1 MPVNRKLKIFLN
13 YFLGP
18 VVLFWVAF
26 SIYTR
31 ISRQQDLP
39 LYKQEMLHALS
50 GQRYWYLVGVLV
62 LMVVNWGIEARK
74 WQLLVNQ
81 LEPIS
86 FLRAYYSV
94 LSGVSISINT
104 PNRIGEYGGR
114 ILHLRPE
121 NRLKAISLNMITSVS
136 QLILTLVMGV
146 LGIVVLVTSFPKGI
160 LAGHGLTA
168 FWTAA
173 LLYGGITF
181 SVITIVLYFKVSW
194 LMRILEA
201 VPGLKV
207 LKPYLKVLDHY
218 EWPLLLEM
226 LILSFFR
233 FVVFISQYLLLYK
246 LLYVEVGWWQGFW
259 VMSVVMLILA
269 IIPTFAIAEV
279 AIRIEVSKTLMQ
291 LYSPNEIGVDL
302 TSFIIWIVNLIIP
315 ALIGSVLIFRLKII
329 RDQ

>member
-31 ISRQQDLP
+31 ISRQPNLP
-39 LYKQEMLHALS
+39 QVWHQILYSLD
-50 GQRYWYLVGVLV
+50 GQRYWFLVAVFV
-62 LMVVNWGIEARK
+62 LMFVNWGIEARK
-74 WQLLVNQ
+74 WQLLVGQ

-86 FLRAYYSV
+86 FRRAYYSV

-114 ILHLRPE
+114 ILHLKPE

-146 LGIVVLVTSFPKGI
+146 LGIVVLLVSFPKDV
-160 LAGHGLTA
+160 LEVHGLTP
-168 FWTAA
+168 FWTTS
-173 LLYGGITF
+173 LLYGGIAF
-181 SVITIVLYFKVSW
+181 SVTTIVLYFKVSW
-194 LMRILEA
+194 LMRILETI
-201 VPGLKV
+201 PGLKV

-246 LLYVEVGWWQGFW
+246 LLYVEVSWWQGFW

-269 IIPTFAIAEV
+269 IIPTITIAEV
-279 AIRIEVSKTLMQ
+279 GVRMEISRALMQ
-291 LYSPNEIGVDL
+291 LYSPNVVGVDL
-302 TSFIIWIVNLIIP
+302 ASFLIWIINLIIP
-315 ALIGSVLIFRLKII
+315 ALIGSVLIFRIKII